1 MCRARIALPKN
12 ATGRD
17 KTPAYSIRGLDT
29 QRALTRKERLI
40 GYAVREKLTGVR
52 NEMPRLPQN
61 ERIIMGLL
69 GKLLKTGIH
78 IATIPL
84 SIAEDVVTLGGAITE
99 TDPAVVRK
107 ARQLRDDAEDITDEV
122 EKLGD

>member
-1 MCRARIALPKN
+1 
-12 ATGRD
+12 
-17 KTPAYSIRGLDT
+17 
-29 QRALTRKERLI
+29 
-40 GYAVREKLTGVR
+40 
-52 NEMPRLPQN
+52 
-61 ERIIMGLL
+61 MGLL